1 MKKTQEEIWAEE
13 DAIEAAEWAERKIWK
28 DKYAAAQA
36 ALLPADKYGYV
47 ASAALASAWQS
58 VVEGEIEDIAEDN
71 SVFWRIA
78 FGSIGSILSTDE
90 YPAERKLYEA
100 AGLTF

>member
-1 MKKTQEEIWAEE
+1 MTKTQEEIWAAE
-13 DAIEAAEWAERKIWK
+13 DAKEAAELVERKIWK
-28 DKYAAAQA
+28 DKFVTAKAAM
-36 ALLPADKYGYV
+36 LPADKYGYV
-47 ASAALASAWQS
+47 ASAALDNAWQS

-78 FGSIGSILSTDE
+78 FGSIGSILATDE